1 MSKTKLGAVI
11 LGIGMIAMVVGK
23 VLSDDMTWMDAW
35 PQIVEA
41 IGAIIIVFGG
51 RNAIQKLLDKS

>member
-23 VLSDDMTWMDAW
+23 VLSGDMTWIDAW